1 MSVPKEIIT
10 IGKALQK
17 AGFEAYLVGG
27 CVRDLILSEV
37 EGRPHPPQDWD
48 IATSARPEEI
58 QRLFPESVYENT
70 FGTVAVKTDS
80 KDERLKIIEITTYRL
95 EGRYSDARHPD
106 EIKFAATIEED
117 LSRRD
122 FTVNAMALKIQDAK
136 FVTRD
141 LVDPYGGQK
150 DIKLKTIRAVGDPA
164 KRFREDALRL
174 LRAIRLSTELEFT
187 IEPATLSAL
196 HTNALLLK
204 KIASERVRDELIK
217 IIASPRAA
225 LGIRILESTGLLRH
239 VIPELTEAIG
249 CKQNKHHI
257 YDVFE
262 HSIRSLDYTAS
273 KNYSLAIRLAA
284 LFHDI
289 GKPRTKRGIGEDA
302 TFYSHEIVGARITQK
317 ILERLHFPRELADDI
332 IHLVRYHMFNYA
344 VGEVSPAGVRRL
356 LARVGLEY
364 IDPLIHLR
372 EADRIGSGVPKA
384 VPYKLRHLL
393 YMIDRVRRD
402 PISPKMLKLNGTDL
416 MSLLKI
422 TPSPRVGMILN
433 ALLEEVINNPKHN
446 TKTTLSKRA
455 KELNKLS
462 DQELS
467 TLMAE
472 SKKKQAAFEEAADE
486 DIKTR
491 HYVK

>member
-1 MSVPKEIIT
+1 MGVPKEIIS
-10 IGKALQK
+10 IGKTLQT

-27 CVRDLILSEV
+27 CVRDLLLKKE
-37 EGRPHPPQDWD
+37 PKDWD
-48 IATSARPEEI
+48 IATNAHPKEI
-58 QRLFPESVYENT
+58 QRLFPDSVYENT
-70 FGTVAVKTDS
+70 FGTVAIKTGS
-80 KDERLKIIEITTYRL
+80 KDDRLKIIEVTTYRL

-106 EIKFAATIEED
+106 EIKFAATIKED

-122 FTVNAMALKIQDAK
+122 FTVNAIALAVPSSSRVQKYQYIDPHSGQEDLRRKI
-136 FVTRD
+136 
-141 LVDPYGGQK
+141 
-150 DIKLKTIRAVGDPA
+150 IRAVGDPG
-164 KRFREDALRL
+164 KRFSEDALRL
-174 LRAIRLSTELEFT
+174 MRAVRLSAELEFT
-187 IEPATLSAL
+187 VEPATLTAL
-196 HTNALLLK
+196 RANTPLLK
-204 KIASERVRDELIK
+204 KIAPERIRDEFIK

-225 LGIRILESTGLLRH
+225 FGVRLLEETGLLQNI
-239 VIPELTEAIG
+239 IPELASAVG
-249 CKQNKHHI
+249 CLQNKHHI

-262 HSIRSLDYTAS
+262 HSVRSLDYAAS
-273 KNYSLAIRLAA
+273 KNYSLAIRFAA

-289 GKPRTKRGIGEDA
+289 GKPRVKRGTGEDA
-302 TFYSHEIVGARITQK
+302 TFYAHEIVGAKMTRQ
-317 ILERLHFPRELADDI
+317 ILDRLRFPREIADDV

-402 PISPKMLKLNGTDL
+402 PISPKMLKINGTDL

-422 TPSPRVGMILN
+422 TPGPRIGMILN
-433 ALLEEVINNPKHN
+433 ALLEEVMDNPKHN
-446 TKTTLSKRA
+446 TRVLLSKRA
-455 KELNKLS
+455 KELNQLNDK
-462 DQELS
+462 ELS
-467 TLMAE
+467 ALVIE
-472 SKKKQAAFEEAADE
+472 SKKKQSAFEEAAD
-486 DIKTR
+486 DSIKSR

>member
-1 MSVPKEIIT
+1 MFLMAIPKEIIS
-10 IGKALQK
+10 IGSALHK

-27 CVRDLILSEV
+27 CVRDLLLK
-37 EGRPHPPQDWD
+37 RAPQDWD
-48 IATSARPEEI
+48 IATNARPEEI
-58 QRLFPESVYENT
+58 QKIFPDSVYENT
-70 FGTVAVKTDS
+70 FGTVAVKTGS
-80 KDERLKIIEITTYRL
+80 KDDRLKIIEITTYRL

-122 FTVNAMALKIQDAK
+122 FTVNAIALAVPSSNRAHKYEYIDSHSGQDNLRRKI
-136 FVTRD
+136 
-141 LVDPYGGQK
+141 
-150 DIKLKTIRAVGDPA
+150 IRAVGNPDE
-164 KRFREDALRL
+164 RFSEDALRL
-174 LRAIRLSTELEFT
+174 LRAVRLSIELEFT
-187 IEPATLSAL
+187 IESRTLAAVKK
-196 HTNALLLK
+196 HAPLLK
-204 KIASERVRDELIK
+204 KIAPERVRDEFIK
-217 IIASPRAA
+217 IIASPRATS
-225 LGIRILESTGLLRH
+225 GIRLLEETGLLRYI
-239 VIPELTEAIG
+239 IPELSGAVG
-249 CKQNKHHI
+249 CQQNKHHI

-262 HSIRSLDYTAS
+262 HSVRSLDYAVS

-289 GKPRTKRGIGEDA
+289 GKPRTKRGTGEDA
-302 TFYSHEIVGARITQK
+302 TFYAHEIIGAKMVRQ
-317 ILERLHFPRELADDI
+317 ILDRLHFPRELADDI

-402 PISPKMLKLNGTDL
+402 PISPKMLKVNGTDL
-416 MSLLKI
+416 MSLLNI
-422 TPSPRVGMILN
+422 APGPRVGMILN
-433 ALLEEVINNPKHN
+433 ALLEEVMENPKHN
-446 TKTTLSKRA
+446 TKTILSKRA

-467 TLMAE
+467 ALMAD
-472 SKKKQAAFEEAADE
+472 SKKKQTAFEEAVD
-486 DIKTR
+486 DSIKSR